1 MYVIPCMRNQTKH
14 SDIMISHY
22 TCPGQTSCNTQ
33 CPAGYE
39 CPSNAD
45 AIECAAGQYSALGDK
60 ECTPCASGY
69 YSSTTGRVTVV
80 SAPSVPPLACYY

>member
-1 MYVIPCMRNQTKH
+1 MRNQTKH
-14 SDIMISHY
+14 SDIMISHC
-22 TCPGQTSCNTQ
+22 TRPGQTSCNTQ

-45 AIECAAGQYSALGDK
+45 AIECVAGQYSALGDK